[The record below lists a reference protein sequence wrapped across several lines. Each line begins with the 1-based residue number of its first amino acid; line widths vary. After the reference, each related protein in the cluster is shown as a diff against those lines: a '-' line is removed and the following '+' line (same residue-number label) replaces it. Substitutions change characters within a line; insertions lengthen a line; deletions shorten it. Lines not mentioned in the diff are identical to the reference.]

1 MDLKGFVKHCRH
13 AGFFLCFFLWFSVML
28 QAQVPAYI
36 PYQAIA
42 RDPAGQVKANVAINV
57 QFKVFNTMTAT
68 SAAYEEVHAT
78 TTNDFGY
85 FNLRIGNGSPQ
96 AGTFSSITWSTGNVS
111 YEIWIDAGSGF
122 TQLGGRSG
130 FLSVPYALYAANAAP
145 AATISINAPN
155 TVTNT
160 STGNYTINVPPP
172 ALSISGNSLSI
183 SNGNTVTIPSGITYS
198 AGPGISLNAAGM
210 ISNTAPNQTVSVSGS
225 GVSGAYPSYTVTAPP
240 TYSAGPGISIN
251 AGVISNTSPDE
262 TVNITGSGVS
272 GAYPSYT
279 VVAQPA
285 VSISGTGV
293 SGAYPNYTVTAPA
306 AYSAGPGISISSG
319 VISNTASNQ
328 TVSISG
334 SAVSGTYPNYT
345 VTASPITTVSSG
357 NSNIIVSGTAP
368 AYTLSAVTPTLTGVG
383 NAVISGTYPNQ
394 SVIVDPQVL
403 SLSNG
408 TLSLSNGGN
417 SVVLPVT
424 SITSGGVA
432 NVTNNGSQYQVSV
445 PGPGLSYSG
454 ATGTFTYSQSAYTNT
469 INLSP
474 QVAYNNGTLSVGSNS
489 VTIPV
494 WGLTGNAGTG
504 ASSDYLGTSD
514 ASDLVIKTNN
524 SERLRVTSTGSV
536 GIGNASPAANLD
548 VNGSVKLGTLSN
560 VFSTVKYG
568 TASGSIALSIIN
580 ADVNTT
586 ISVPGAQPG
595 DMIVMTLNSYSG
607 TSATLS
613 INYAAVTSANTV
625 TASIHSSS
633 LISLLV
639 TANFSYI
646 ILRP

>member
-1 MDLKGFVKHCRH
+1 M
-13 AGFFLCFFLWFSVML
+13 

-42 RDPAGQVKANVAINV
+42 RDPAGHVKANAAINV
-57 QFKVFNTMTAT
+57 QFKVFNTITAA

-96 AGTFSSITWSTGNVS
+96 SGAFSAITWSTGNVS

-130 FLSVPYALYAANAAP
+130 FMSVPYALYAANATP

-160 STGNYTINVPPP
+160 STGSYTIHVPSP

-210 ISNTAPNQTVSVSGS
+210 ISNTAPNQTVTISGS
-225 GVSGAYPSYTVTAPP
+225 
-240 TYSAGPGISIN
+240 
-251 AGVISNTSPDE
+251 
-262 TVNITGSGVS
+262 
-272 GAYPSYT
+272 
-279 VVAQPA
+279 
-285 VSISGTGV
+285 GV

-306 AYSAGPGISISSG
+306 AYTAGSGISINAGVISNTLPDEAVSITGSGVSGTYPNYTVVAQPAVNISGTGVSGSYPNYTVTASPTVSISGSGVSGAYPNYTVTAAPAYTAGSGISISAG

-334 SAVSGTYPNYT
+334 SGVSGVYPNYT
-345 VTASPITTVSSG
+345 VTASPLTTVSSA
-357 NSNIIVSGTAP
+357 NSNIVVSGTAP
-368 AYTLSAVTPTLTGVG
+368 SYTLSAVTPTLTGTG
-383 NAVISGTYPNQ
+383 NAVITGAYPNQ
-394 SVIVDPQVL
+394 SVNVDPQVL
-403 SLSNG
+403 SLNNG

-417 SVVLPVT
+417 SVALPVT

-432 NVTNNGSQYQVSV
+432 NITNNGSQYQVNV
-445 PGPGLSYSG
+445 PGPSLTYSG

-474 QVAYNNGTLSVGSNS
+474 QVSYSNGTLSVGSNTVS
-489 VTIPV
+489 MPV
-494 WGLTGNAGTG
+494 WGLTGNAGTSA
-504 ASSDYLGTSD
+504 ASNYLGTSD
-514 ASDLVIKTNN
+514 ANDLVLKTNN
-524 SERLRVTSTGSV
+524 GERLRITSTGSV

-548 VNGSVKLGTLSN
+548 VNGSVKLGALSN
-560 VFSTVKYG
+560 TFSTVKYG
-568 TASGSIALSIIN
+568 TASGIIALSLIN
-580 ADVNTT
+580 ADITTT

-613 INYAAVTSANTV
+613 INYAAVSSANTV

-633 LISLLV
+633 LLSLLV
-639 TANFSYI
+639 NANFSYI